1 MANSAQAKKRARQA
15 VKRRAHNMASRS
27 MMRTAIKKVRAAL
40 QGNDAEQARTAF
52 NAAQATIDKLARK
65 GLIHKNAAARYKS
78 RINAQIK
85 NIAA

>member
-27 MMRTAIKKVRAAL
+27 MMRTAIKKVRVAL
-40 QGNDAEQARTAF
+40 QGKDAEQANTAF
-52 NAAQATIDKLARK
+52 TAAQSIIDKLARK
-65 GLIHKNAAARYKS
+65 GLVHKNAAARYKS

-85 NIAA
+85 SIAA